1 MAILVTFRCN
11 SRTLRYKP
19 GHFYTEELTPIL
31 KKVLEQDRQLS
42 LIDPPSL
49 DVSYLK
55 PPKMNKKTFTPETPV
70 EKIEMENIEN
80 GYEREED
87 VQNFGGAGA
96 SGISD

>member
-11 SRTLRYKP
+11 SRTLKYKP

-55 PPKMNKKTFTPETPV
+55 PPKNIYKPEKPVKKN
-70 EKIEMENIEN
+70 EMENTEN